1 MCMKYLFNGSI
12 MAKFVFIALAGLIVW
27 LLQEKIETLQAKNK
41 LKDTQIANL
50 QQIADKQQDAMA
62 SLLEQS
68 RKQEEQLL
76 LLEKQR
82 QELEIQTKAKR
93 QALTRSTDEASR
105 TWKEQKIPQ
114 AILEILIKQKQQVS
128 QPHESVI
135 FLAVQNISSKE
146 A

>member
-1 MCMKYLFNGSI
+1 MCMKHLFNGSI

-76 LLEKQR
+76 FLEKQR
-82 QELEIQTKAKR
+82 RELETQTKAKR
-93 QALTRSTDEASR
+93 LALVQNTDEAAKAWR
-105 TWKEQKIPQ
+105 KQKIPQ
-114 AILEILIKQKQQVS
+114 AVLEILTKQK
-128 QPHESVI
+128 
-135 FLAVQNISSKE
+135 
-146 A
+146 

>member
-1 MCMKYLFNGSI
+1 

-50 QQIADKQQDAMA
+50 QQIADKQQNAVA
-62 SLLEQS
+62 SLLVQS

-82 QELEIQTKAKR
+82 RELETQTKAKR
-93 QALTRSTDEASR
+93 QALARSTDEASR

-114 AILEILIKQKQQVS
+114 VILEILTKQK
-128 QPHESVI
+128 
-135 FLAVQNISSKE
+135 
-146 A
+146 

>member
-41 LKDTQIANL
+41 LKDTRIAHLEQIT
-50 QQIADKQQDAMA
+50 DKQQNAVA
-62 SLLEQS
+62 SLLAQS

-82 QELEIQTKAKR
+82 RELETQTKAKR
-93 QALTRSTDEASR
+93 LALVQNTDEAANAWR
-105 TWKEQKIPQ
+105 KQKIPQ
-114 AILEILIKQKQQVS
+114 AVLEILAKK
-128 QPHESVI
+128 
-135 FLAVQNISSKE
+135 
-146 A
+146 

>member
-1 MCMKYLFNGSI
+1 MCMKYLFDGSI

-50 QQIADKQQDAMA
+50 QQIADKQQNAVA
-62 SLLEQS
+62 SLLAQS

-76 LLEKQR
+76 LLAKQR

-93 QALTRSTDEASR
+93 LAFARTADDACK

-114 AILEILIKQKQQVS
+114 AILEILTKQK
-128 QPHESVI
+128 
-135 FLAVQNISSKE
+135 
-146 A
+146 

>member
-1 MCMKYLFNGSI
+1 

-135 FLAVQNISSKE
+135 FLAVQNISSE
-146 A
+146 EV

>member
-1 MCMKYLFNGSI
+1 

-50 QQIADKQQDAMA
+50 QQIADKQQNAVA

-82 QELEIQTKAKR
+82 RELETQTKAKR
-93 QALTRSTDEASR
+93 QALVRSTDEASR

-114 AILEILIKQKQQVS
+114 AILEILTKQK
-128 QPHESVI
+128 
-135 FLAVQNISSKE
+135 
-146 A
+146 

>member
-1 MCMKYLFNGSI
+1 

-82 QELEIQTKAKR
+82 RELETQTKAKR
-93 QALTRSTDEASR
+93 QALVQNTDEEAKAWR
-105 TWKEQKIPQ
+105 KQKIPQ

-135 FLAVQNISSKE
+135 F
-146 A
+146 

>member
-1 MCMKYLFNGSI
+1 

-135 FLAVQNISSKE
+135 F
-146 A
+146 

>member
-1 MCMKYLFNGSI
+1 

-50 QQIADKQQDAMA
+50 QQIADKQQNAVA

-76 LLEKQR
+76 LFLEKQR
-82 QELEIQTKAKR
+82 RELETQTKAKR
-93 QALTRSTDEASR
+93 QALARSTDEASK

-135 FLAVQNISSKE
+135 F
-146 A
+146 

>member
-1 MCMKYLFNGSI
+1 MKYLFDGSI

-41 LKDTQIANL
+41 LKDIQIANL
-50 QQIADKQQDAMA
+50 QQIADKQQNAVA

-82 QELEIQTKAKR
+82 RELETQTKAKR
-93 QALTRSTDEASR
+93 QALARSTDEAAKAWR
-105 TWKEQKIPQ
+105 KQKIPQ
-114 AILEILIKQKQQVS
+114 VILEILAK
-128 QPHESVI
+128 
-135 FLAVQNISSKE
+135 
-146 A
+146 

>member
-41 LKDTQIANL
+41 LKDTQIAN
-50 QQIADKQQDAMA
+50 KQQDAMA

-82 QELEIQTKAKR
+82 LELETQTKAKR
-93 QALTRSTDEASR
+93 QALARSTDEASK

-135 FLAVQNISSKE
+135 F
-146 A
+146 

>member
-1 MCMKYLFNGSI
+1 MMCMKYLFDGSI

-50 QQIADKQQDAMA
+50 QQIADKQQNAVA

-76 LLEKQR
+76 LFLEKQR
-82 QELEIQTKAKR
+82 RELETQTKAKR
-93 QALTRSTDEASR
+93 LALVQNTDEAAKAWR
-105 TWKEQKIPQ
+105 KQKIPQ
-114 AILEILIKQKQQVS
+114 AILEILTKQK
-128 QPHESVI
+128 
-135 FLAVQNISSKE
+135 
-146 A
+146 

>member
-82 QELEIQTKAKR
+82 LELETQTKAKR
-93 QALTRSTDEASR
+93 QALARSTDEASK

>member
-1 MCMKYLFNGSI
+1 

-76 LLEKQR
+76 LLESKGKR
-82 QELEIQTKAKR
+82 LEIQTKAKR

>member
-12 MAKFVFIALAGLIVW
+12 MAKLVFIALAGLVVW

-50 QQIADKQQDAMA
+50 QQIADKQQNAVA
-62 SLLEQS
+62 SLLAQS

-82 QELEIQTKAKR
+82 QELERQTKAKR
-93 QALTRSTDEASR
+93 QAFARSTDEASKV
-105 TWKEQKIPQ
+105 WKEQKLPQ
-114 AILEILIKQKQQVS
+114 TILEIVAKQK
-128 QPHESVI
+128 
-135 FLAVQNISSKE
+135 
-146 A
+146 

>member
-1 MCMKYLFNGSI
+1 

-82 QELEIQTKAKR
+82 RELETQTKAKR
-93 QALTRSTDEASR
+93 QALARSTDEASK

-135 FLAVQNISSKE
+135 F
-146 A
+146 